1 MPLWSRPP
9 FEKKPSG
16 TLKGVL
22 QIQCLYLSLLEHV
35 AKAIW
40 IQCIS
45 FSLLAL
51 GYVKHYEVDDFDR
64 RMEYMY
70 EEANNCNSSQVTYSI
85 LFCWL
90 FTFDQGSLK
99 ESVFCLHTII
109 VYFTCFWRRLVR
121 HISLAEP
128 GFRNQSWLPRFRFLN
143 PESALNP
150 GS

>member
-1 MPLWSRPP
+1 MVVPNVMEWRKIGSETIVTSHSNAFVIKATIRKNKEWYLEGSS
-9 FEKKPSG
+9 SG
-16 TLKGVL
+16 PVS
-22 QIQCLYLSLLEHV
+22 LSLLEHV

-45 FSLLAL
+45 LSLKAL
-51 GYVKHYEVDDFDR
+51 GYLKHYEVDDFDR

-70 EEANNCNSSQVTYSI
+70 EEANNCNSSLVTYSI

-109 VYFTCFWRRLVR
+109 VYFTCF
-121 HISLAEP
+121 
-128 GFRNQSWLPRFRFLN
+128 
-143 PESALNP
+143 
-150 GS
+150 

>member
-1 MPLWSRPP
+1 MMEWRKTGS
-9 FEKKPSG
+9 ETIVTSHCDQGHHSKKQTEWYLEGCSSG
-16 TLKGVL
+16 PVS
-22 QIQCLYLSLLEHV
+22 LSLLEHI

-70 EEANNCNSSQVTYSI
+70 EEANNCNSSQVSYSI

-99 ESVFCLHTII
+99 ESVFYT
-109 VYFTCFWRRLVR
+109 
-121 HISLAEP
+121 
-128 GFRNQSWLPRFRFLN
+128 QS
-143 PESALNP
+143 
-150 GS
+150 